1 VQSHARDQEVS
12 GQYVLFNCNSRSWP
26 HLSTCGK
33 LVVTGFAWLLP
44 CVFSCVSQSLCFF
57 TSAGSVMKQSVVSPS
72 TTFHKTVTSTD
83 AKLAQDYMSRQEK
96 AFLDSIT
103 FGSIGS
109 GSTGSISTA
118 VAAGLKCT
126 PDESS
131 SQNTKKTSSS
141 KKQKQH
147 ASAGPQRVSP
157 TLSTE
162 ETIRTIHPDDKN
174 TSMHRGPAAMFP
186 AVIVPT
192 VLSLAT
198 LSHWDIAAMVNGRN
212 PASSTFQ

>member
-1 VQSHARDQEVS
+1 
-12 GQYVLFNCNSRSWP
+12 
-26 HLSTCGK
+26 
-33 LVVTGFAWLLP
+33 
-44 CVFSCVSQSLCFF
+44 
-57 TSAGSVMKQSVVSPS
+57 MKQSVASPS
-72 TTFHKTVTSTD
+72 TTFHKTVPPTD
-83 AKLAQDYMSRQEK
+83 AKLAQDYMSHQEQ

-103 FGSIGS
+103 FGSTGS

-118 VAAGLKCT
+118 VAAAGVKCT

-147 ASAGPQRVSP
+147 APARPQRVSP

-162 ETIRTIHPDDKN
+162 ETIRTIHPDENN
-174 TSMHRGPAAMFP
+174 TSMHGGPAAMLP

-198 LSHWDIAAMVNGRN
+198 LSHWDIVAMVNGRN
-212 PASSTFQ
+212 PASSTFP